1 MQAERTD
8 SAAPRRTKVKDRR
21 GIYFR
26 HGADGRRRYEI
37 TYRDSEGRQRW
48 KVVPGGLKDAEGA
61 LEEVRGRLRRGE
73 RVAPTKLTFAEV
85 ADLWLAAQSELRP
98 RTRDA
103 YESALKNHLLPRFGR
118 LRAAQ
123 LNEDHIAL
131 FIADMRKRG
140 YKGWT
145 IRAALTPLGR
155 SLGYAARRGLI
166 GSNPM
171 ARLERG
177 ERPTVAQRE
186 MRTLSR
192 DEISRVLN
200 AADSA
205 HRPLLATA
213 VFTGLRVGE
222 MLGLTWANLNFDA
235 GTVEVRRQLSRSR
248 ERVEPKTQQAVRD
261 VVLMPALA
269 RLLKEHR
276 LRSPYTQESD
286 FVFASATGTGLDPTV
301 PRRALGRAK
310 KRTNLDAGD
319 RSPVRL
325 HDLRHTFASLLVAQ
339 GANVV
344 FVSRQLGHSSP
355 DITLRVYAH
364 LFDAAEH
371 AARATAELEAG
382 FGGVLDGNAVESVDG
397 NARQSEGGEAPGNVR
412 SLPVTAATGR

>member
-1 MQAERTD
+1 MQTERTD

-21 GIYFR
+21 GIYYR
-26 HGADGRRRYEI
+26 PGADGRRRYEI

-48 KVVPGGLKDAEGA
+48 KVVPGGLKDAEAA

-73 RVAPTKLTFAEV
+73 RLAPTKLTFAEV
-85 ADLWLAAQSELRP
+85 AALWLATQSELRP

-103 YESALKNHLLPRFGR
+103 YQSALKNHLLPRFGR

-123 LNEDHIAL
+123 INQDHIAL
-131 FIADMRKRG
+131 FIADMRERG

-171 ARLERG
+171 ERLERG
-177 ERPTVAQRE
+177 ERPSVAQRE
-186 MRTLSR
+186 MRTLTR
-192 DEISRVLN
+192 DEISRVLS
-200 AADSA
+200 AADA
-205 HRPLLATA
+205 AQRPLLAAA
-213 VFTGLRVGE
+213 VFTGLRLGE
-222 MLGLTWANLNFDA
+222 LLGLTWANVNFGA
-235 GTVEVRRQLSRSR
+235 GTVEVRRQLSRSG
-248 ERVEPKTQQAVRD
+248 ERVDPKTRQAVRD

-269 RLLKEHR
+269 RLLREHR
-276 LRSPYTQESD
+276 LRSPFARDSD
-286 FVFASATGTGLDPTV
+286 FVFASSTGTGLDPTV
-301 PRRALGRAK
+301 PRRALARAK
-310 KRTNLDAGD
+310 ERTNLDAGD
-319 RSPVRL
+319 RAPVRF

-371 AARATAELEAG
+371 AERATAELEAS
-382 FGGVLDGNAVESVDG
+382 FGGVLDGNPVES
-397 NARQSEGGEAPGNVR
+397 AASKQRQGEAPRLPGNVA
-412 SLPVTAATGR
+412 SLPVSATDGK